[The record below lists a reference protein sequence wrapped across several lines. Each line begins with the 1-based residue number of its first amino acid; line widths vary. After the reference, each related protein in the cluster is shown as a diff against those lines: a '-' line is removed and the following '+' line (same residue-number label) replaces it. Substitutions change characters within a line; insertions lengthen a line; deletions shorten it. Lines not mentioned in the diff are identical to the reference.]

1 MKNKIIFANSDA
13 YNAANLSQPLSS
25 YCAGLPIDEDAAEL
39 LSFIAPEVKTA
50 KRFEYN
56 KFGDGTMLVDDDDSR
71 AVRGTFKEINIG
83 GDVVNAKLVNRGL
96 TLAIDEDEYFADYEQ
111 EAVRILKNR
120 LIANELNRAIEMAKT
135 AAGTLENKTWKS
147 GGGTNPDLDIRKL
160 ISSVGDKGG
169 LNANR
174 VLIGAGAWTC
184 RMESLLGSTNTAAG
198 GQAMLTL
205 DNLRGFVGVDK
216 ILTCDKRFETKV
228 KDSDGKAAKEYK
240 AFLANY
246 VLAFCG
252 KDGISKFDAS
262 TFKRFVGEEGFK
274 VYVEKK
280 TKRTIVTV
288 EHYSLLAQTGVGA
301 CKGLSISNS

>member
-1 MKNKIIFANSDA
+1 MKNKITLANSDA
-13 YNAANLSQPLSS
+13 YNAANLSEPLSA
-25 YCAGLPIDEDAAEL
+25 YCAGLPIDGGTAEL
-39 LSFIAPEVKTA
+39 LAFIAPEVKTA
-50 KRFEYN
+50 KRFEYT
-56 KFGDGTMLVDDDDSR
+56 KFGDGIMLVDEDDER
-71 AVRGTFKEINIG
+71 AVRGEFKEIDIS
-83 GDVVNAKLVNRGL
+83 GDVVNAKLVNHGL
-96 TLAIDEDEYFADYEQ
+96 TLAIDDDEFFADYEQ

-120 LIANELNRAIEMAKT
+120 LIANELSRAVAMAKA
-135 AAGTLENKTWKS
+135 AAGTLESKTWKS

-160 ISSVGDKGG
+160 ITSVGDKGG
-169 LNANR
+169 INANR
-174 VLIGAGAWTC
+174 VLVGDAAWTY
-184 RMESLLGSTNTAAG
+184 RLESLLGSQNTAAG
-198 GQAMLTL
+198 GQAMFTI
-205 DNLRGFVGVDK
+205 DNLRGFVGAEK

-246 VLAFCG
+246 VLAFNAR
-252 KDGISKFDAS
+252 DGISKFDAS

-301 CKGLSISNS
+301 CKGLSVSNS